1 MEDDSDGGAK
11 VEDGLKDLDS
21 GILPR
26 EAAIV
31 IKLAFSPLKNSEAK
45 LLLENPPK
53 DKSAQFLR
61 IYLKLEKSTFTVF
74 LNRFEKVRYNYSSY
88 MWLGFSHVIDI
99 SVKQEKLRASVNSYK
114 RYSACTHHVSLQ

>member
-31 IKLAFSPLKNSEAK
+31 IKLAFSPLKNFEAK

-53 DKSAQFLR
+53 DKVSTIPPNLPKAGEVY
-61 IYLKLEKSTFTVF
+61 IYSFSESIRKG
-74 LNRFEKVRYNYSSY
+74 KV
-88 MWLGFSHVIDI
+88 
-99 SVKQEKLRASVNSYK
+99 
-114 RYSACTHHVSLQ
+114 